1 LAKDSFPRQKART
14 RGFTL
19 GAPRA
24 FRIADDGSRVAF
36 IRSRAGDDPEGCLW
50 ILDLDSGEERLVF
63 DPAAAGEEHLTLE
76 ERDRRERMREQLT
89 GVTTYDADPRLT
101 LATFVV
107 GGQVHVADLIGGG
120 ARPLDGSTDG
130 AFDARPDP
138 TGRRVAYV
146 VDGALHVQDLT
157 TEGAAGGSGRVLG
170 HDDDPDIHWGLAEFA
185 ASEELERHRGYW
197 WSPDGE
203 RIVAARVDERPVLT
217 WHIASP
223 VDPTAPSRALRYPQA
238 GTDNAD
244 VSLSV
249 LGIDGSRVDIDW
261 DREAFP
267 YLVNVTWNDRCPL
280 TLLVL
285 SRDQKRW
292 LVLEGDPDS
301 GKTQTLV
308 EDTAEHWQTIVTGV
322 PDRLLDGRLVFVDES
337 EDTRRITVDGEPV
350 TPSGLQVATVLDV
363 GDDVLFAANEDPT
376 ELHVWRGAGGEMLE
390 RLTSEPGVHLAAR
403 AADVTVIVSELLDPS
418 LRRVSVLRAGELVA
432 EIRSLAEA
440 PVIEARPSFVVV
452 GDRDIR
458 VAMFTPEGAEPDA
471 PLPVIVDPYGGPHFS
486 RVIKAHRALL
496 EPQWLADQGFAV
508 LVADGRGTPGRGVSW
523 EHAVYRGFSGP
534 VLDDQVDALHAAAE
548 RFGFLDLDK
557 VGIRGWSFGGYL
569 AAMAV
574 LRRPDVFHAAV
585 AGAPVT
591 DQTLYDT
598 AYTERYLGLP
608 EEEPEA
614 YRKDSIIPD
623 APNLVRP
630 LLLIHGLADDNVF
643 VANTLQL
650 SRALTEAGR
659 LHSVVPLSGV
669 THMTTQE
676 SVAENLLLLQLRFL
690 RQALG
695 LGGGVDT
702 LELPDQPP

>member
-1 LAKDSFPRQKART
+1 LTKDSFPRQKART

-19 GAPRA
+19 GAPRS

-50 ILDLDSGEERLVF
+50 ILDLASGEERAIF
-63 DPAAAGEEHLTLE
+63 DPAAAGEEDLTQE

-89 GVTTYDADPRLT
+89 GVTTYDADPGLT

-107 GGQVHVADLIGGG
+107 GGRVHVADLVDGG
-120 ARPLDGSTDG
+120 ARPLDGSVEG

-138 TGRRVAYV
+138 TGRRLAYV
-146 VDGALHVQDLT
+146 VDGTLHVQDL
-157 TEGAAGGSGRVLG
+157 AGGSRRVLA
-170 HDDDPDIHWGLAEFA
+170 HDDDPDIHWGVAEFV

-203 RIVAARVDERPVLT
+203 RVVAARVDERPVLT
-217 WHIASP
+217 WYISSP
-223 VDPTAPSRALRYPQA
+223 VDPDSPPRAVRYPQA

-249 LGIDGSRVDIDW
+249 LGLDGSRVDIDW
-261 DREAFP
+261 DRDAFP
-267 YLVNVTWNDRCPL
+267 YLINVTWNDRCPL

-292 LVLEGDPDS
+292 LVIEADPAS
-301 GKTQTLV
+301 GKTQTV
-308 EDTAEHWQTIVTGV
+308 FEDTAEHWQTVVTGV
-322 PDRLLDGRLVFVDES
+322 PDRLREGRLVFVDES
-337 EDTRRITVDGEPV
+337 EDTRRITLDGEPA
-350 TPSGLQVATVLDV
+350 TPAGLQVATVLDV
-363 GDDVLFAANEDPT
+363 GDDVLFSANEDPT
-376 ELHVWRGAGGEMLE
+376 ELHVWRAAGGEATDALE
-390 RLTSEPGVHLAAR
+390 RLTTEAGMHVAAR

-418 LRRVSVLRAGELVA
+418 LRRVRVLRAGESVA

-440 PVIEARPSFVVV
+440 PVIEARPTFAVV

-458 VAMFTPEGAEPDA
+458 VAMFTPEGSEPDG

-486 RVIKAHRALL
+486 RVIKSHRALL

-508 LVADGRGTPGRGVSW
+508 LVADGRGTPGRGIAW
-523 EHAVYRGFSGP
+523 EHAVYRDLAGP
-534 VLDDQVDALHAAAE
+534 VLEDQVDALHAAAD
-548 RFGFLDLDK
+548 RFGFLDLSS

-585 AGAPVT
+585 AGAPDVE
-591 DQTLYDT
+591 QVLYDT

-608 EEEPEA
+608 QEEPEV
-614 YRKDSIIPD
+614 YRTNSLIGD
-623 APNLVRP
+623 APNLARP

-643 VANTLQL
+643 VANTLRL

-676 SVAENLLLLQLRFL
+676 SVAENLLLLQVRFL
-690 RQALG
+690 KQALG
-695 LGGGVDT
+695 LGDPFDG
-702 LELPDQPP
+702 

>member
-1 LAKDSFPRQKART
+1 MTEDSFPRQKART

-19 GAPRA
+19 GAPRT

-36 IRSRAGDDPEGCLW
+36 IRSRSGNDPEGCLW
-50 ILDLDSGEERLVF
+50 VLDVASGEERSIF
-63 DPAAAGEEHLTLE
+63 DPGSGEEHLTQQ

-89 GVTTYDADPRLT
+89 GVTTYDADPKLT

-107 GGQVHVADLIGGG
+107 DGRVHVADLVKGG
-120 ARPLDGSTDG
+120 ARPLEGSPDG
-130 AFDARPDP
+130 AFDARADP

-146 VDGALHVQDLT
+146 IDGTLRVQDLSP
-157 TEGAAGGSGRVLG
+157 EGATGGSGRVIA
-170 HDDDPDIHWGLAEFA
+170 HDDDPDVHWGVAEFV
-185 ASEELERHRGYW
+185 ASEELERYRGYW

-203 RIVAARVDERPVLT
+203 RIVAARVDERPVLI
-217 WHIASP
+217 WYISSP
-223 VDPTAPSRALRYPQA
+223 VDPDSPPRAVRYPQA

-249 LGIDGSRVDIDW
+249 LGLDGSRVDIDW
-261 DREAFP
+261 DRDAFP
-267 YLVNVTWNDRCPL
+267 YLINVTWNDRCPL

-292 LVLEGDPDS
+292 VVLEVEPDS
-301 GKTQTLV
+301 GKTQALF
-308 EDTAEHWQTIVTGV
+308 EDSAEHWQTVVTGV
-322 PDRLLDGRLVFVDES
+322 PDRLRDGRLVFVDES
-337 EDTRRITVDGEPV
+337 EDTRRITIDGEPV
-350 TPSGLQVATVLDV
+350 TPPGLQVATVLDV
-363 GDDVLFAANEDPT
+363 GDDVLFSANEDPT
-376 ELHVWRGAGGEMLE
+376 ELHVWRGAGGEVLE
-390 RLTSEPGVHLAAR
+390 RVTSEPGVHLAAR
-403 AADVTVIVSELLDPS
+403 AGDVTVIVSELLDPS
-418 LRRVSVLRAGELVA
+418 LRRVRVLRAGVQVA

-440 PVIEARPSFVVV
+440 PVIEARPTFGIV
-452 GDRDIR
+452 GERDIR
-458 VAMFTPEGAEPDA
+458 VAMFTPGGAEPDG

-486 RVIKAHRALL
+486 RVTKVHRALL

-508 LVADGRGTPGRGVSW
+508 LVADGRGTPGRGVGW
-523 EHAVYRGFSGP
+523 EHAVYRDLARP
-534 VLDDQVDALHAAAE
+534 VLEDQVDALHAAAE

-585 AGAPVT
+585 AGAPDAEQV
-591 DQTLYDT
+591 LYDT

-608 EEEPEA
+608 QEEPEV
-614 YRKDSIIPD
+614 YRANSLIGD

-643 VANTLQL
+643 VANTLRL

-669 THMTTQE
+669 THMTTKE
-676 SVAENLLLLQLRFL
+676 SVAENLLLLQVRFL

-695 LGGGVDT
+695 LGD
-702 LELPDQPP
+702 PFDA

>member
-19 GAPRA
+19 GAPRS
-24 FRIADDGSRVAF
+24 FRVADDGSRVAF
-36 IRSRAGDDPEGCLW
+36 IRSRAGNDPEGCLW
-50 ILDLDSGEERLVF
+50 VLDLASGHERSIF
-63 DPAAAGEEHLTLE
+63 DPSAAGEEHLTQE

-89 GVTTYDADPRLT
+89 GVTTYDADPALT

-107 GGQVHVADLIGGG
+107 GGRVHVADLVEGG
-120 ARPLDGSTDG
+120 ARPLGGAFDG
-130 AFDARPDP
+130 AFDARLDP
-138 TGRRVAYV
+138 TGRRVSYV
-146 VDGALHVQDLT
+146 VDGTLHVQELPPHDR
-157 TEGAAGGSGRVLG
+157 AVGSSRVLA
-170 HDDDPDIHWGLAEFA
+170 HDDDPDIHWGLAEFV

-203 RIVAARVDERPVLT
+203 RIVAARVDERPVLI
-217 WHIASP
+217 WYIASP
-223 VDPTAPSRALRYPQA
+223 VDPEAAPRPVRYPQA

-249 LGIDGSRVDIDW
+249 LGLDGSRVDIDW

-267 YLVNVTWNDRCPL
+267 YLVNITWNDRCPL

-292 LVLEGDPDS
+292 LVLEADPGS
-301 GKTQTLV
+301 GKTQPIF
-308 EDTAEHWQTIVTGV
+308 EDAAEHWQTVVTGV
-322 PDRLLDGRLVFVDES
+322 PDRLRDGRLVFVDES
-337 EDTRRITVDGEPV
+337 EDTRRITLDGEPV
-350 TPSGLQVATVLDV
+350 TPPGLQVATVFDV
-363 GDDVLFAANEDPT
+363 DDEVLFSANEDPT
-376 ELHVWRGAGGEMLE
+376 ELHVWRGAGGAVAEMPE
-390 RLTSEPGVHLAAR
+390 RLTPEPGVHFAAR
-403 AADVTVIVSELLDPS
+403 AGDVTVIVSELLDPS
-418 LRRVSVLRAGELVA
+418 LRRVRVLRAGEPVA
-432 EIRSLAEA
+432 EIRSLAED
-440 PVIEARPSFVVV
+440 PVIESRPTFGVV

-458 VAMFTPEGAEPDA
+458 VALFTPEGAEPDA

-486 RVIKAHRALL
+486 RVMKAHRALL
-496 EPQWLADQGFAV
+496 EPQWLADQGFAI
-508 LVADGRGTPGRGVSW
+508 LVADGRGTPGRGIAW
-523 EHAVYRGFSGP
+523 EHAVYRDLAGP
-534 VLDDQVDALHAAAE
+534 VLEDQVDALHAAAE

-585 AGAPVT
+585 AGAPDT
-591 DQTLYDT
+591 DQSLYDT

-608 EEEPEA
+608 QEEPDV
-614 YRKDSIIPD
+614 YRRNSLIAD

-643 VANTLQL
+643 VANTLRL

-676 SVAENLLLLQLRFL
+676 SVAENLLLLQIRFL

-695 LGGGVDT
+695 LGDPFDG
-702 LELPDQPP
+702 

>member
-1 LAKDSFPRQKART
+1 MAKDSFPRQKART

-19 GAPRA
+19 GAPRS
-24 FRIADDGSRVAF
+24 FRVADDGSRVAF
-36 IRSRAGDDPEGCLW
+36 IRSRTGNDPEGCLW
-50 ILDLDSGEERLVF
+50 VLDVGTGEERAIF
-63 DPAAAGEEHLTLE
+63 DPSAADGEELTQA
-76 ERDRRERMREQLT
+76 ERDRRERTREQLT
-89 GVTTYDADPRLT
+89 GVTTYDADPGLT
-101 LATFVV
+101 LATFVT
-107 GGQVHVADLIGGG
+107 GGRVYVADLVAGE
-120 ARPLDGSTDG
+120 ATPLDGADAG

-146 VDGALHVQDLT
+146 VDGTLHVQDLPPQDR
-157 TEGAAGGSGRVLG
+157 AGGSGRVLA
-170 HDDDPDIHWGLAEFA
+170 HDDDPDVHWGVAEFA

-203 RIVAARVDERPVLT
+203 RIAAARVDERPVLL

-223 VDPTAPSRALRYPQA
+223 VDPAAPPRAVRYPQA

-249 LGIDGSRVDIDW
+249 LGLDGSRVDVDW
-261 DREAFP
+261 DREALP

-292 LVLEGDPDS
+292 LVLEADAAS
-301 GKTQTLV
+301 GKTQTLF
-308 EDTAEHWQTIVTGV
+308 EHAAEHWQTVVTGV
-322 PDRLLDGRLVFVDES
+322 PDRLVDGRLAFVAES
-337 EDTRRITVDGEPV
+337 EDTRRITLDGEPV
-350 TPSGLQVATVLDV
+350 TPPGLQVSTVLDV
-363 GDDVLFAANEDPT
+363 GDDVLFSAYEDPA
-376 ELHVWRGAGGEMLE
+376 ELHVWRGAGGDEPGVVPE

-403 AADVTVIVSELLDPS
+403 AAGVTVIVSELLD
-418 LRRVSVLRAGELVA
+418 RRMRRARVLRDGEEVA
-432 EIRSLAEA
+432 EIRSLMEA
-440 PVIEARPSFVVV
+440 PLLEARPVFEVV

-458 VAMFTPEGAEPDA
+458 IAMFTPGGADPDA
-471 PLPVIVDPYGGPHFS
+471 PLPVIVDPYGGPHFA
-486 RVIKAHRALL
+486 RVVKAHRVLL

-508 LVADGRGTPGRGVSW
+508 LVADGRGTPGRGIAW
-523 EHAVYRGFSGP
+523 EHAVYRDFAGP
-534 VLDDQVDALHAAAE
+534 VLEDQVDALRAAAD
-548 RFGFLDLDK
+548 RFGFLDLDR

-574 LRRPDVFHAAV
+574 LRRPEVFHAAV

-591 DQTLYDT
+591 DQALYDT

-608 EEEPEA
+608 QEEPET
-614 YRKDSIIPD
+614 YRRSSLLDD
-623 APNLVRP
+623 APNLTRP

-643 VANTLQL
+643 VANTLRL

-659 LHSVVPLSGV
+659 LHAVVPLSGI

-676 SVAENLLLLQLRFL
+676 SVAENLLLLQVRFL

-695 LGGGVDT
+695 LDGGVDP
-702 LELPDQPP
+702 LELA

>member
-1 LAKDSFPRQKART
+1 MTKDSFPRQKART

-19 GAPRA
+19 GTPRT
-24 FRIADDGSRVAF
+24 FRIADDGSRIAF
-36 IRSRAGDDPEGCLW
+36 IRSRSGNDPEGCLW
-50 ILDLDSGEERLVF
+50 VLDLASGEERSIF
-63 DPAAAGEEHLTLE
+63 DPAAGGEAHLTQE

-89 GVTTYDADPRLT
+89 GVTTYDTTPGLT

-107 GGQVHVADLIGGG
+107 GGRIHVADLIEGSARTLVG
-120 ARPLDGSTDG
+120 ADEG

-138 TGRRVAYV
+138 TGRHLAYV
-146 VDGALHVQDLT
+146 VDGSLHVQDVD
-157 TEGAAGGSGRVLG
+157 GGRGRVLA
-170 HDDDPDIHWGLAEFA
+170 HDDDPDIHWGVAEFV
-185 ASEELERHRGYW
+185 ASEELDRYRGYW

-217 WHIASP
+217 WYISSP
-223 VDPTAPSRALRYPQA
+223 VDPDAPPRAVRYPQA

-244 VSLSV
+244 VSLAV
-249 LGIDGSRVDIDW
+249 LGLDGSRVDIDW

-267 YLVNVTWNDRCPL
+267 YLINVTWNDRCPL

-292 LVLEGDPDS
+292 LVLEADPGS
-301 GKTQTLV
+301 GKTQTIF
-308 EDTAEHWQTIVTGV
+308 EDTAEHWQTVVTGV
-322 PDRLLDGRLVFVDES
+322 PDRLRDGRLVFVEES
-337 EDTRRITVDGEPV
+337 EDTRRITLDGEPV
-350 TPSGLQVATVLDV
+350 TPPGLQVATVLDV

-376 ELHVWRGAGGEMLE
+376 ELHVWRGAGGEVGAVPE
-390 RLTSEPGVHLAAR
+390 RLTTEPGIHLAAR
-403 AADVTVIVSELLDPS
+403 AADVTVIVSELLEPP
-418 LRRVSVLRAGELVA
+418 LRRVRVLRAGQPVT
-432 EIRSLAEA
+432 EIRSLAET
-440 PVIEARPSFVVV
+440 PLIEARPTFGIV

-458 VAMFTPEGAEPDA
+458 IALFTPQGAEPDA
-471 PLPVIVDPYGGPHFS
+471 PLPVIVDPYGGPHYS
-486 RVIKAHRALL
+486 RVVKVHRAML

-508 LVADGRGTPGRGVSW
+508 LVADGRGTPGRGIAW
-523 EHAVYRGFSGP
+523 EHAVYRNLAGP
-534 VLDDQVDALHAAAE
+534 VLEDQVDALHAAAD

-585 AGAPVT
+585 AGAPDAEQV
-591 DQTLYDT
+591 LYDT

-608 EEEPEA
+608 QEEPEV
-614 YRKDSIIPD
+614 YRSNSLIGD

-643 VANTLQL
+643 VANTLRL
-650 SRALTEAGR
+650 SRALIEAGR
-659 LHSVVPLSGV
+659 FHSVLPLSGI
-669 THMTTQE
+669 THMTTEE
-676 SVAENLLLLQLRFL
+676 SVAENLLLHQVRFL

-695 LGGGVDT
+695 LGDPFDG
-702 LELPDQPP
+702 

>member
-1 LAKDSFPRQKART
+1 LTKDSFPRQKART

-19 GAPRA
+19 GAPRS
-24 FRIADDGSRVAF
+24 FRVADDGSRVAF
-36 IRSRAGDDPEGCLW
+36 IRSRAGNDPEGCLW
-50 ILDLDSGEERLVF
+50 VLDLVSGQERSIF
-63 DPAAAGEEHLTLE
+63 DPAVAGEEHLTQE

-89 GVTTYDADPRLT
+89 GVTTYDVDPKLT
-101 LATFVV
+101 LATFVLDGRV
-107 GGQVHVADLIGGG
+107 YVADLLEGG
-120 ARPLDGSTDG
+120 ARLLDGSEGG

-146 VDGALHVQDLT
+146 VNGTLHAQDL
-157 TEGAAGGSGRVLG
+157 AGGSGRTLA
-170 HDDDPDIHWGLAEFA
+170 HEDDPDIHWGLAEFA

-217 WHIASP
+217 WYIASP
-223 VDPTAPSRALRYPQA
+223 VDPAAPPRSVRYPQA

-249 LGIDGSRVDIDW
+249 LELDGSHVDVDW

-292 LVLEGDPDS
+292 LVLEADPGS
-301 GKTQTLV
+301 GKAQTLH
-308 EDTAEHWQTIVTGV
+308 EDTAEHWQTVVTGV
-322 PDRLLDGRLVFVDES
+322 PDRLRDGRLVFVDES
-337 EDTRRITVDGEPV
+337 EDTRRITLDGEPA
-350 TPSGLQVATVLDV
+350 TPPGLQIATVLDV

-376 ELHVWRGAGGEMLE
+376 ELHVWRGAGGEATKVPE
-390 RLTSEPGVHLAAR
+390 RLTTEPGAHLAAR
-403 AADVTVIVSELLDPS
+403 ADDVTVIVSELLDPS
-418 LRRVSVLRAGELVA
+418 LRRVRVLRAGEPVA

-440 PVIEARPSFVVV
+440 PVIEARPTFGVV

-458 VAMFTPEGAEPDA
+458 VAMFTPEGAEPDG

-486 RVIKAHRALL
+486 RVIKVHRALL

-508 LVADGRGTPGRGVSW
+508 LVADGRGTPGRGVAW
-523 EHAVYRGFSGP
+523 EHAVYRDLARP
-534 VLDDQVDALHAAAE
+534 VLEDQVDALHAAAE
-548 RFGFLDLDK
+548 RFGFLDLDR

-574 LRRPDVFHAAV
+574 LRRPEVFHAAV

-591 DQTLYDT
+591 DQLLYDT

-608 EEEPEA
+608 QDEPEA
-614 YRKDSIIPD
+614 YRRDSLIDD
-623 APNLVRP
+623 APQLTRP

-643 VANTLQL
+643 VANTLRL

-659 LHSVVPLSGV
+659 LHSVAPLSGI

-676 SVAENLLLLQLRFL
+676 SVAENLLLLQVRFL

-702 LELPDQPP
+702 LELA

>member
-1 LAKDSFPRQKART
+1 MART
-14 RGFTL
+14 RRFTL
-19 GAPRA
+19 GAPRS

-36 IRSRAGDDPEGCLW
+36 IRSRAGDDPEGSLW
-50 ILDLDSGEERLVF
+50 VLDLASGEERSIY
-63 DPAAAGEEHLTLE
+63 DPAADGEEHLTQE

-89 GVTTYDADPRLT
+89 GITTYDADPT
-101 LATFVV
+101 LMRATFVI
-107 GGQVHVADLIGGG
+107 GGRVHVADLVEGS
-120 ARPLDGSTDG
+120 ALPLDGAVEG
-130 AFDARPDP
+130 AFDARLDP
-138 TGRRVAYV
+138 TGRRLAYV
-146 VDGALHVQDLT
+146 VDGTLHVQDV
-157 TEGAAGGSGRVLG
+157 ADGSARVLA
-170 HDDDPDIHWGLAEFA
+170 HDDDPDLHWGVAEFV

-217 WHIASP
+217 WYISSP
-223 VDPTAPSRALRYPQA
+223 VDPDTPPRAVRYPQA

-244 VSLSV
+244 VSLAV
-249 LGIDGSRVDIDW
+249 LGLDGSRVDIDW

-292 LVLEGDPDS
+292 LVLEADPGS
-301 GKTQTLV
+301 GKTRTLF
-308 EDTAEHWQTIVTGV
+308 ENIAEHWQTVVTGV
-322 PDRLLDGRLVFVDES
+322 PDRLRDGRLVFVDES
-337 EDTRRITVDGEPV
+337 EDTRRITLDGESA
-350 TPSGLQVATVLDV
+350 TPPGLQVATVLDV

-376 ELHVWRGAGGEMLE
+376 ELHVWRGAGGEVGAVPE
-390 RLTSEPGVHLAAR
+390 RLTTEPGIHLAAR
-403 AADVTVIVSELLDPS
+403 AADVTVIVSELLEPS
-418 LRRVSVLRAGELVA
+418 LRRVRVLRAGEEAA
-432 EIRSLAEA
+432 EIRSLAET
-440 PVIEARPSFVVV
+440 PLLEARPTFGIV

-458 VAMFTPEGAEPDA
+458 VALFTPRGVEPDG

-486 RVIKAHRALL
+486 RVVKAHRALL
-496 EPQWLADQGFAV
+496 EPQWLADRGFAV
-508 LVADGRGTPGRGVSW
+508 LVADGRGTPGRGIAW
-523 EHAVYRGFSGP
+523 EHAVYRNLAGP
-534 VLDDQVDALHAAAE
+534 VLEDQVDALHATAD

-585 AGAPVT
+585 AGAP
-591 DQTLYDT
+591 DAEQLLYDT

-608 EEEPEA
+608 QEEPEV
-614 YRKDSIIPD
+614 YRTNSLIGD

-643 VANTLQL
+643 VANTLRL

-659 LHSVVPLSGV
+659 LHSVLPLSGI
-669 THMTTQE
+669 THMTTEE
-676 SVAENLLLLQLRFL
+676 SVAENLLLLQVRFL

-695 LGGGVDT
+695 LEGGVDT
-702 LELPDQPP
+702 LEPA

>member
-19 GAPRA
+19 GAPRT

-36 IRSRAGDDPEGCLW
+36 IRSRSGTDPEGCLW
-50 ILDLDSGEERLVF
+50 VLDVASGEERSIF
-63 DPAAAGEEHLTLE
+63 DPGSGEEHLTQE

-89 GVTTYDADPRLT
+89 GVTTYETDPGLT
-101 LATFVV
+101 VATFVL
-107 GGQVHVADLIGGG
+107 GGRVHVADLIEGG
-120 ARPLDGSTDG
+120 ARPLDGSIEG

-146 VDGALHVQDLT
+146 ADGALHVQDLSAVS
-157 TEGAAGGSGRVLG
+157 AAGGSGRVLAKE
-170 HDDDPDIHWGLAEFA
+170 DDPDVHWGLAEFV
-185 ASEELERHRGYW
+185 ASEELDRYRGYW

-203 RIVAARVDERPVLT
+203 RIAAARVDERDVAT
-217 WHIASP
+217 WYISSP
-223 VDPTAPSRALRYPQA
+223 VDPAAQPRAVRYPQA
-238 GTDNAD
+238 GTKNAD

-249 LGIDGSRVDIDW
+249 LGLDGSRTDVDW
-261 DREAFP
+261 DRDAYP

-292 LVLEGDPDS
+292 LVLEADPDS
-301 GKTQTLV
+301 GKTQTLF
-308 EDTAEHWQTIVTGV
+308 EDTAEHWQTVVTAV
-322 PDRLLDGRLVFVDES
+322 PDRLRDGRLVFVDES
-337 EDTRRITVDGEPV
+337 EDTRRITLDGEPV
-350 TPSGLQVATVLDV
+350 TPPGLQVVTVCDV
-363 GDDVLFAANEDPT
+363 RDDVLFAANEDPT
-376 ELHVWRGAGGEMLE
+376 ELHVWRGAGGGVPE

-418 LRRVSVLRAGELVA
+418 LRRVSVLRAGEPVA
-432 EIRSLAEA
+432 EIRSLAEV
-440 PVIEARPSFVVV
+440 PVIEARPTFGTV
-452 GDRDIR
+452 GDRNIK
-458 VAMFTPEGAEPDA
+458 VAVFTPEGAEPDA
-471 PLPVIVDPYGGPHFS
+471 PLPVIVDPYGGPHYS
-486 RVIKAHRALL
+486 KVIKAHRALL

-508 LVADGRGTPGRGVSW
+508 LIADGRGTPGRGVAW
-523 EHAVYRGFSGP
+523 EHAIYRGFSGP
-534 VLDDQVDALHAAAE
+534 VLEDQVDALHGAAD
-548 RFGFLDLDK
+548 RFGFLDLSK

-585 AGAPVT
+585 AGAPDA
-591 DQTLYDT
+591 DQSLYDT

-608 EEEPEA
+608 QEEPDV
-614 YRKDSIIPD
+614 YRRESLISD

-630 LLLIHGLADDNVF
+630 LLLIHGLEDDNVF

-659 LHSVVPLSGV
+659 LHSVVPLSGI
-669 THMTTQE
+669 THMTTNE
-676 SVAENLLLLQLRFL
+676 SVAENLLLLQVRFL

-695 LGGGVDT
+695 LGGEADT
-702 LELPDQPP
+702 VETA

>member
-19 GAPRA
+19 GAPRT
-24 FRIADDGSRVAF
+24 FRIAEDGSRVAF

-50 ILDLDSGEERLVF
+50 VLDLESGEERLVF
-63 DPAAAGEEHLTLE
+63 DPAAAGEEHLTQE

-89 GVTTYDADPRLT
+89 GVTTYDADPCLS

-107 GGQVHVADLIGGG
+107 GGRVHVTDLIEGG
-120 ARPLDGSTDG
+120 ARPLDGSIDG

-146 VDGALHVQDLT
+146 VDGALHVQDLSP
-157 TEGAAGGSGRVLG
+157 EGAAGGSGRLLA

-203 RIVAARVDERPVLT
+203 RIVAARVDERSVLM
-217 WHIASP
+217 WYIGSP
-223 VDPTAPSRALRYPQA
+223 VDPSAPPRAVRYPQA

-249 LGIDGSRVDIDW
+249 LGLDGSRVDIDW
-261 DREAFP
+261 DRDAFP
-267 YLVNVTWNDRCPL
+267 YLVSVTWNDRCPL

-292 LVLEGDPDS
+292 LVLEADPDS

-322 PDRLLDGRLVFVDES
+322 PDRLRDGRLVFVDES

-350 TPSGLQVATVLDV
+350 TPPGLQIATVLDV

-390 RLTSEPGVHLAAR
+390 RLTSDPGVHLGAR
-403 AADVTVIVSELLDPS
+403 AADVTVIVSESLDPS
-418 LRRVSVLRAGELVA
+418 LRRVRVLRAGEPVA

-440 PVIEARPSFVVV
+440 PVIEARPTFAVV

-458 VAMFTPEGAEPDA
+458 VAMFTPGGTEPEA

-486 RVIKAHRALL
+486 RVIKSHRSLL

-508 LVADGRGTPGRGVSW
+508 LVADGRGTPGRGVAW
-523 EHAVYRGFSGP
+523 EHAIYRDLARP
-534 VLDDQVDALHAAAE
+534 VLEDQVDALHAAAD
-548 RFGFLDLDK
+548 RFGFLDLGK

-569 AAMAV
+569 AALAV

-585 AGAPVT
+585 AGAPDAEQV
-591 DQTLYDT
+591 LYDT

-608 EEEPEA
+608 QEEPEV
-614 YRKDSIIPD
+614 YRSNSLIGD
-623 APNLVRP
+623 APNLARP

-643 VANTLQL
+643 VANTLRL

-676 SVAENLLLLQLRFL
+676 SVAENLLLLQVRFL

-695 LGGGVDT
+695 LGGPFDA
-702 LELPDQPP
+702 